1 MPVGTRQAPAAWFSR
16 VLIDE
21 KASLGTAW
29 RKEGGGTEQAGSPCS
44 GWAYWSC
51 HILGEP
57 RAPAIQDT
65 PAPQLLAHRVLSPPR
80 PQTSHTGLHHGGG
93 GCFVW
98 MVRHFG

>member
-1 MPVGTRQAPAAWFSR
+1 MPAGTWQAPVSPGLPWM
-16 VLIDE
+16 
-21 KASLGTAW
+21 SLGTAW
-29 RKEGGGTEQAGSPCS
+29 RKERQWNTEQSGSPCS

-51 HILGEP
+51 HTLGEP

-65 PAPQLLAHRVLSPPR
+65 PAPQLLAHQVHPLLR
-80 PQTSHTGLHHGGG
+80 PQTALTGLHHSG